1 MDNYALLCILMQA
14 RGDREEHV
22 GERPDAANGKYN
34 QEWGTLKACR
44 ACGQCQCFACH
55 PDGPCV
61 DERRFGRYA
70 PVEAPAH
77 ATERWA
83 S

>member
-1 MDNYALLCILMQA
+1 M
-14 RGDREEHV
+14 

-34 QEWGTLKACR
+34 QEWGTLKVCR

-55 PDGPCV
+55 PEGPCV
-61 DERRFGRYA
+61 DERGVGLR
-70 PVEAPAH
+70 APAETH
-77 ATERWA
+77 GHTSKRWA